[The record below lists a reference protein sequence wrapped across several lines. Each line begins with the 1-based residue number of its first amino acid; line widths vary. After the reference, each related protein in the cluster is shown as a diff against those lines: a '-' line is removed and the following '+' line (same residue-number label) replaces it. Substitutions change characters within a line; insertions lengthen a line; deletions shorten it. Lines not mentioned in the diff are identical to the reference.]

1 MVACRSLL
9 TVFVTLAAVVK
20 SQQCYGVDGSV
31 LDKSYTPCNP
41 NAKHSG
47 CCASGDICL
56 SNGLCM
62 GTQGASIG
70 MIFSRGCTDSTGNDV
85 ACPQQC
91 SGCMFDRNDMS
102 NARSNAN
109 NSTASSKSNDLS
121 TVTAWQLQTC
131 DSGEYCCR
139 AANSTKSCC
148 NDPTAPQ
155 VTTPLSATLQIPTA
169 ASNPAST
176 PASTPSNSPSQAS
189 ASTSPIPA
197 SSAISTCEEEKS
209 HTAIVGA
216 TLGGLLGG
224 IILGLVVAVR
234 WMYKRERRQRRL
246 KEHYETQMSKTNVYR
261 KALESCAGSA
271 RPSLSIEEE
280 VATKSH
286 AAD

>member
-1 MVACRSLL
+1 MVGCRSLL
-9 TVFVTLAAVVK
+9 TVLVTLAAVVK
-20 SQQCYGVDGSV
+20 SQQCYGVDGSL

-41 NAKHSG
+41 SAKNSG

-70 MIFSRGCTDSTGNDV
+70 VIFSRGCTDSTGKDV

-91 SGCMFDRNDMS
+91 SGGPS
-102 NARSNAN
+102 NSNSA
-109 NSTASSKSNDLS
+109 S

-148 NDPTAPQ
+148 NNPTAPR
-155 VTTPLSATLQIPTA
+155 VKSPLSATLQIPA
-169 ASNPAST
+169 PAST
-176 PASTPSNSPSQAS
+176 PATNSPDQE
-189 ASTSPIPA
+189 PA
-197 SSAISTCEEEKS
+197 SSSPISIPSATSNCHKEKT

-216 TLGGLLGG
+216 ILGGLLGG
-224 IILGLVVAVR
+224 IILGLVITVR

-246 KEHYETQMSKTNVYR
+246 KEHYETQMSKTNAYR
-261 KALESCAGSA
+261 KALEETVSSA
-271 RPSLSIEEE
+271 RPSLSLSHKSCQSLSN
-280 VATKSH
+280 AT
-286 AAD
+286 D

>member
-1 MVACRSLL
+1 MVGCRSIL
-9 TVFVTLAAVVK
+9 TVLVTLAAVVK
-20 SQQCYGVDGSV
+20 SQQCYGVDGSL

-41 NAKHSG
+41 SAKVSG

-70 MIFSRGCTDSTGNDV
+70 VIFSRGCTDSTGKDV

-91 SGCMFDRNDMS
+91 SGGSS
-102 NARSNAN
+102 NSNSA
-109 NSTASSKSNDLS
+109 S

-148 NDPTAPQ
+148 NNPTAPQ
-155 VTTPLSATLQIPTA
+155 VTSPLSATLQMPA
-169 ASNPAST
+169 APAST
-176 PASTPSNSPSQAS
+176 PATNSPDQE
-189 ASTSPIPA
+189 PA
-197 SSAISTCEEEKS
+197 SSTPMPTLPTISNCQHEKT

-216 TLGGLLGG
+216 ILGGLLGG
-224 IILGLVVAVR
+224 IILGLVIAVR

-246 KEHYETQMSKTNVYR
+246 KEHYETQMSKTNAYR
-261 KALESCAGSA
+261 KALEETVSSA
-271 RPSLSIEEE
+271 RPSLSLEQ
-280 VATKSH
+280 VASKS
-286 AAD
+286 